1 MVAVTQI
8 SSLGSDLTSGRSVTR
23 TANILSKNHSSQKGN
38 CNLKTKEQ
46 GGGDGGG
53 EGQTLPSSL
62 VTTLK

>member
-8 SSLGSDLTSGRSVTR
+8 SSLGSDLTSGKSVTR
-23 TANILSKNHSSQKGN
+23 TAKILSKNHSSQKGN

-46 GGGDGGG
+46 GGDGGG